1 MISIAAR
8 IQLVP
13 ASQTLAITAK
23 ARELKEAGKDVI
35 SFSAGEPDFTTPD
48 VVNQAAIRAIQ
59 EGHTHYTPVGG
70 TTELKA
76 SIANYYKKRTG
87 IDFPPAEIAVS
98 AGAKH
103 ALYNLFMTIIDDG
116 DEVIIPAPYWVS
128 YPVMVNMA
136 GGKAVAVTGEADN
149 NFVPTV
155 EALEAART
163 DKTRA
168 IILNNPTNPTGAF
181 WDRSQLEGIA
191 QWLKQHPEIVVI
203 SDAIYSELTY
213 DNLEYTELLNI
224 APELRDR
231 YVIIDGISK
240 AFAMTGWRLGYT
252 LAPKHVI
259 AAMMKIQSQS
269 TSNPCSITQAAAIE
283 ALDQGRNV
291 IDPMHKAFEA
301 RRNLICDLL
310 NAIPGIKLNRPRGAF
325 YAFPDVTAFLG
336 KSYNGKVIE
345 TDTDLASY
353 LIEEASVAV
362 VPGTAFGAP
371 GFIRMSYADKEE
383 NLKEGVR
390 RIADA
395 LNKLS

>member
-1 MISIAAR
+1 MISLAAR

-35 SFSAGEPDFTTPD
+35 SFSAGEPDFTTPQ
-48 VVNQAAIRAIQ
+48 VVRDAAIRAIK
-59 EGHTHYTPVGG
+59 EGQTHYTPVGG
-70 TTELKA
+70 STELKA

-87 IDFPPAEIAVS
+87 IEFSPAEIAAS

-103 ALYNLFMTIIDDG
+103 SLYNLFMTVIDDG

-191 QWLKQHPEIVVI
+191 NWLKQHPEIVVI

-231 YVIIDGISK
+231 YVIVDGISK

-269 TSNPCSITQAAAIE
+269 TSNPCSITQAASIE
-283 ALDQGRNV
+283 ALDQGRAV

-301 RRNLICDLL
+301 RRNLVCDLL
-310 NAIPGIKLNRPRGAF
+310 DAIPGVKLNRPRGAF
-325 YAFPDVTAFLG
+325 YVFPDITAYLG
-336 KSYNGKVIE
+336 KSFNGKTIE
-345 TDTDLASY
+345 TDGDLAAY
-353 LIEEASVAV
+353 LIEEALVAV

-390 RIADA
+390 RIAEA
-395 LNKLS
+395 LAKLA

>member
-23 ARELKEAGKDVI
+23 ARELKEAGKNVI
-35 SFSAGEPDFTTPD
+35 SFSAGEPDFTTPE

-59 EGHTHYTPVGG
+59 EGQTHYTPVGG
-70 TTELKA
+70 TTELKT

-87 IDFPPAEIAVS
+87 FDFSHAEIAVS

-103 ALYNLFMTIIDDG
+103 SLYNLFMTIIDDG

-136 GGKAVAVTGEADN
+136 GGVAVEVTGEADN

-191 QWLKQHPEIVVI
+191 QWLKDHPEIVVI

-231 YVIIDGISK
+231 YVIVDGISK

-269 TSNPCSITQAAAIE
+269 TSNPCSITQAAAVE
-283 ALDQGRNV
+283 ALNQGRNV

-310 NAIPGIKLNRPRGAF
+310 DAIPGIKLNRPRGAF
-325 YAFPDVTAFLG
+325 YAFPDVSAFFG
-336 KSYNGKVIE
+336 KSYNGKTIN
-345 TDTDLASY
+345 DDNDLAAF
-353 LIEEASVAV
+353 LIEEALVAV

-390 RIADA
+390 RIAEA
-395 LNKLS
+395 LAKLN

>member
-1 MISIAAR
+1 MISLAAR

-23 ARELKEAGKDVI
+23 AIELKEAGKDVI
-35 SFSAGEPDFTTPD
+35 SFSAGEPDFTTPE
-48 VVNQAAIRAIQ
+48 VVCDAAIRAIK
-59 EGHTHYTPVGG
+59 EGQTHYTSVGG
-70 TTELKA
+70 TTELKEA
-76 SIANYYKKRTG
+76 IANYYKKRTG
-87 IDFPPAEIAVS
+87 FEWAANEIAAS

-103 ALYNLFMTIIDDG
+103 SLYNLMMTIIDEG
-116 DEVIIPAPYWVS
+116 DEVLIPAPFWVS
-128 YPVMVNMA
+128 YPVMVSMA
-136 GGKAVAVTGEADN
+136 GGKGVPVTGEADN
-149 NFVPTV
+149 NFVPTI
-155 EALEAART
+155 EALDAART

-181 WDRSQLEGIA
+181 WDRSQLEDIA
-191 QWLKQHPEIVVI
+191 EWLLKHPEIVVI

-213 DNLEYTELLNI
+213 DGLEYTELLNI

-231 YVIIDGISK
+231 YIIIDGVSK

-269 TSNPCSITQAAAIE
+269 TSNPCAITQSAAVE
-283 ALDQGRNV
+283 ALNQGRNI
-291 IDPMHKAFEA
+291 IDPMHKAFEE
-301 RRNLICDLL
+301 RRNLVFELL
-310 NAIPGIKLNRPRGAF
+310 QDIPGIKLNRPRGAF

-336 KSYNGKVIE
+336 KSVDGRVIE
-345 TDTDLASY
+345 TDTDLATY
-353 LIEEASVAV
+353 LIEDALVAV

-383 NLKEGVR
+383 NLREGIS
-390 RIADA
+390 RIAKA
-395 LNKLS
+395 LKKLG

>member
-1 MISIAAR
+1 MISLAAR

-35 SFSAGEPDFTTPD
+35 SFSAGEPDFATPS
-48 VVNQAAIRAIQ
+48 VVGEAAIRAIK
-59 EGHTHYTPVGG
+59 EGQTHYTPVGG

-87 IDFPPAEIAVS
+87 IEFAPAEIAAS

-103 ALYNLFMTIIDDG
+103 SLYNLIMTIVDDG
-116 DEVIIPAPYWVS
+116 DEVLIPAPYWVS

-191 QWLKQHPEIVVI
+191 EWLKANPEIVII

-224 APELRDR
+224 APELRER
-231 YVIIDGISK
+231 YIIIDGISK

-269 TSNPCSITQAAAIE
+269 TSNPCAITQAAAIE

-301 RRNLICDLL
+301 RRNLVCDLL
-310 NAIPGIKLNRPRGAF
+310 EAIPGIKLNRPRGAF
-325 YAFPDVTAFLG
+325 YAFPDVSAFLG
-336 KSYNGKVIE
+336 KSFNGKTIE
-345 TDTDLASY
+345 TDTDLATY
-353 LIEEASVAV
+353 LIEEALVAV

-371 GFIRMSYADKEE
+371 GFLRMSYADKEE

-390 RIADA
+390 RMAEA
-395 LNKLS
+395 LGKLS